1 MLLKVNGRAES
12 RRPVW
17 QSEEE
22 QVPGLL
28 LLSCVRGWGSN
39 LLGWSGVRVCRMGSQ
54 KTSGG
59 GNGRKAEFH

>member
-1 MLLKVNGRAES
+1 MNLEHRVLLKVNGRAES

-39 LLGWSGVRVCRMGSQ
+39 LLGWSKGMQ
-54 KTSGG
+54 
-59 GNGRKAEFH
+59 NGKSENQWGR